1 MRALPASEKGKF
13 MNASQIENHALQALN
28 WNVERLEDQG
38 AGVAALCAAIE
49 ERDQFAMRGLN
60 AEDFTLFGVAKVL
73 GRMATWT
80 QARLGALSPEIIEAT
95 AEAITA
101 RLACAV

>member
-1 MRALPASEKGKF
+1 MRALPASEKGKI
-13 MNASQIENHALQALN
+13 MNASQIEDHALRALN

-38 AGVAALCAAIE
+38 AGVATLCAAIE

-60 AEDFTLFGVAKVL
+60 AEDFTLSGVATVL

-80 QARLGALSPEIIEAT
+80 QARVGALSPETIEAT